1 MKHPLCALALL
12 SLLAACAPLPT
23 QPDDAATTASAIPP
37 TPHLRVL
44 GSVGLDYATPFGD
57 TLVGGL
63 SGMDYDPATQRYLL
77 ISDDRAT
84 HDPVRAYTAT
94 LRYSSSGLQPPE
106 FTAVT
111 FLLHPGQQ
119 RFTPTHR
126 PQAGVEVPD
135 PEAARWLPGTEAF
148 LWTSEGDF
156 ARGFGPQLR
165 THHWG
170 DGAQLRH
177 YQLPDAFTPRP
188 AQGTGPRANG
198 TLEGLA
204 LSPDGRTAWLAME
217 LPWHQDGPQATP
229 DSGGAPV
236 RITAM
241 DIASGQPLRQ
251 IAYQGDAV
259 PQRRRLPGPQINGV
273 SEILAHGPHH
283 LLVLERSYSAGAGF
297 GARLYRI
304 DTRAGSDTLTL
315 DALTP
320 ANHRPVP
327 KTLVADLAALGL
339 TPDNIEG
346 MTWGPPV
353 QGRCVLVF
361 VSDDNFNPAQ
371 VTQFIAA
378 QYLGPDG
385 DGGQCGTT
393 GASVLSTYP

>member
-1 MKHPLCALALL
+1 MSLARWACIALLALAGCALPLAPPAPAP
-12 SLLAACAPLPT
+12 LLA
-23 QPDDAATTASAIPP
+23 
-37 TPHLRVL
+37 PHLRLIGVAKL
-44 GSVGLDYATPFGD
+44 AHGSEYAGARI
-57 TLVGGL
+57 GGL
-63 SGMDYDPATQRYLL
+63 SGIDYDAHSGEYLL
-77 ISDDRAT
+77 ISDASARIYRARL
-84 HDPVRAYTAT
+84 HYDAQRLDMPQFTAT
-94 LRYSSSGLQPPE
+94 QD
-106 FTAVT
+106 
-111 FLLHPGQQ
+111 LLHTSGQPFAPWW
-119 RFTPTHR
+119 RR
-126 PQAGVEVPD
+126 QAGMDRPD
-135 PEAARWLPGTEAF
+135 AEGLRWLPGKTSF
-148 LWTSEGDF
+148 LWSSEGDF
-156 ARGFGPQLR
+156 SRGFGPQLR
-165 THHWG
+165 ESRL
-170 DGAQLRH
+170 DGRPVRDIA
-177 YQLPDAFTPRP
+177 LPASFSPGTQPRR
-188 AQGTGPRANG
+188 GPRGNG

-204 LSPDGRTAWLAME
+204 LTPDGRTAWLAME

>member
-1 MKHPLCALALL
+1 MSLARWACIALLALAGCALPLAPPAPAP
-12 SLLAACAPLPT
+12 LLA
-23 QPDDAATTASAIPP
+23 
-37 TPHLRVL
+37 PHLRLIGVAEL
-44 GSVGLDYATPFGD
+44 AHGSEYAGARI
-57 TLVGGL
+57 GGL
-63 SGMDYDPATQRYLL
+63 SGIDYDAHSGEYLL
-77 ISDDRAT
+77 ISDASARIYRARL
-84 HDPVRAYTAT
+84 HYDAQRLDMPQFTAT
-94 LRYSSSGLQPPE
+94 QD
-106 FTAVT
+106 
-111 FLLHPGQQ
+111 LLHTSGQPFAPWW
-119 RFTPTHR
+119 RR
-126 PQAGVEVPD
+126 QAGMDRPD
-135 PEAARWLPGTEAF
+135 AEGLRWLPGKTSF
-148 LWTSEGDF
+148 LWSSEGDF
-156 ARGFGPQLR
+156 SRGFGPQLR
-165 THHWG
+165 ESRL
-170 DGAQLRH
+170 DGRPVRDIA
-177 YQLPDAFTPRP
+177 LPASFSPATQPRR
-188 AQGTGPRANG
+188 GPRGNG

-204 LSPDGRTAWLAME
+204 LTPDGRTAWLAME

-304 DTRAGSDTLTL
+304 DTRAGSDTLAL

-320 ANHRPVP
+320 TNHRPVP

>member
-1 MKHPLCALALL
+1 VSLARWACIALLALAGCALPLAPPAPAP
-12 SLLAACAPLPT
+12 LLA
-23 QPDDAATTASAIPP
+23 
-37 TPHLRVL
+37 PHLRLIGVAEL
-44 GSVGLDYATPFGD
+44 AHGSEYAGARI
-57 TLVGGL
+57 GGL
-63 SGMDYDPATQRYLL
+63 SGIDYDAHSGEYLL
-77 ISDDRAT
+77 ISDASARIYRARL
-84 HDPVRAYTAT
+84 HYDAQRLDMPQFTAT
-94 LRYSSSGLQPPE
+94 QD
-106 FTAVT
+106 
-111 FLLHPGQQ
+111 LLHTSGQPFAPWW
-119 RFTPTHR
+119 RR
-126 PQAGVEVPD
+126 QAGMDRPD
-135 PEAARWLPGTEAF
+135 AEGLRWLPGKTSF
-148 LWTSEGDF
+148 LWSSEGDF
-156 ARGFGPQLR
+156 SRGFGPQLR
-165 THHWG
+165 ESRL
-170 DGAQLRH
+170 DGRPVRDIA
-177 YQLPDAFTPRP
+177 LPASFSPATQPRR
-188 AQGTGPRANG
+188 GPRGNG

-204 LSPDGRTAWLAME
+204 LTPDGRTAWLAME

>member
-1 MKHPLCALALL
+1 MSLARWACIALLALAGCALPLAPPAPAP
-12 SLLAACAPLPT
+12 LLA
-23 QPDDAATTASAIPP
+23 
-37 TPHLRVL
+37 PHLRLIGVAEL
-44 GSVGLDYATPFGD
+44 AHGSEYAGARI
-57 TLVGGL
+57 GGL
-63 SGMDYDPATQRYLL
+63 SGIDYDAHSGEYLL
-77 ISDDRAT
+77 ISDASARIYRARL
-84 HDPVRAYTAT
+84 HYDAQRLDMPQFTAT
-94 LRYSSSGLQPPE
+94 QD
-106 FTAVT
+106 
-111 FLLHPGQQ
+111 LLHTSGQPFAPWW
-119 RFTPTHR
+119 RR
-126 PQAGVEVPD
+126 QAGMDRPD
-135 PEAARWLPGTEAF
+135 AEGLRWLPGKTSF
-148 LWTSEGDF
+148 LWSSEGDF
-156 ARGFGPQLR
+156 SRGFGPQLR
-165 THHWG
+165 ESRL
-170 DGAQLRH
+170 DGRPVRDIA
-177 YQLPDAFTPRP
+177 LPASFSPGTQPRR
-188 AQGTGPRANG
+188 GPRGNG

-204 LSPDGRTAWLAME
+204 LTPDGRTAWLAME

-251 IAYQGDAV
+251 ISYQGDAV

>member
-1 MKHPLCALALL
+1 MSLSRWACIALLALAGCALPLAPPAPAP
-12 SLLAACAPLPT
+12 LLA
-23 QPDDAATTASAIPP
+23 
-37 TPHLRVL
+37 PHLRLIGVAEL
-44 GSVGLDYATPFGD
+44 AHGSEYAGTRI
-57 TLVGGL
+57 GGL
-63 SGMDYDPATQRYLL
+63 SGIDYDAHSGEYLL
-77 ISDDRAT
+77 ISDASARIYRARL
-84 HDPVRAYTAT
+84 HYDAQRLDMPQFTAT
-94 LRYSSSGLQPPE
+94 QD
-106 FTAVT
+106 
-111 FLLHPGQQ
+111 LLHTSGQPFAPWW
-119 RFTPTHR
+119 RR
-126 PQAGVEVPD
+126 QAGMDRPD
-135 PEAARWLPGTEAF
+135 AEGLRWLPGKTSF
-148 LWTSEGDF
+148 LWSSEGDF
-156 ARGFGPQLR
+156 SRGFGPQLR
-165 THHWG
+165 ESRL
-170 DGAQLRH
+170 DGRPVRDIA
-177 YQLPDAFTPRP
+177 LPASFSPGTQPRR
-188 AQGTGPRANG
+188 GPRGNG

-204 LSPDGRTAWLAME
+204 LTPDGRTAWLAME

>member
-1 MKHPLCALALL
+1 MSLARWACIALLALAGCALPLAPPAPAP
-12 SLLAACAPLPT
+12 LLA
-23 QPDDAATTASAIPP
+23 
-37 TPHLRVL
+37 PHLRPIGVAEL
-44 GSVGLDYATPFGD
+44 AHSSEYAGARIS
-57 TLVGGL
+57 GL
-63 SGMDYDPATQRYLL
+63 SGIDYDAHSGEYLL
-77 ISDDRAT
+77 ISDASARIYRARL
-84 HDPVRAYTAT
+84 HYDAQRLDMPQFTAT
-94 LRYSSSGLQPPE
+94 QD
-106 FTAVT
+106 
-111 FLLHPGQQ
+111 LLHTSGQPFAPWW
-119 RFTPTHR
+119 RR
-126 PQAGVEVPD
+126 QAGMDRPD
-135 PEAARWLPGTEAF
+135 AEGLRWLPGKTSF
-148 LWTSEGDF
+148 LWSSEGDF
-156 ARGFGPQLR
+156 SRGFGPQLR
-165 THHWG
+165 ESRL
-170 DGAQLRH
+170 DGRPVRDIA
-177 YQLPDAFTPRP
+177 LPASFSPGTQPRR
-188 AQGTGPRANG
+188 GPRGNG

-204 LSPDGRTAWLAME
+204 LTPDGRTAWLAME

-320 ANHRPVP
+320 AHHRPVP

>member
-1 MKHPLCALALL
+1 VSLSRWACIALLALAGCALPLAPPAPAP
-12 SLLAACAPLPT
+12 LLA
-23 QPDDAATTASAIPP
+23 
-37 TPHLRVL
+37 PHLRLIGVAEL
-44 GSVGLDYATPFGD
+44 AHGSEYAGARI
-57 TLVGGL
+57 GGL
-63 SGMDYDPATQRYLL
+63 SGIDYDAHSGEYLL
-77 ISDDRAT
+77 ISDASARIYRARL
-84 HDPVRAYTAT
+84 HYDAQRLDMPQFTAT
-94 LRYSSSGLQPPE
+94 QD
-106 FTAVT
+106 
-111 FLLHPGQQ
+111 LLHTSGQPFAPWW
-119 RFTPTHR
+119 RR
-126 PQAGVEVPD
+126 QAGMDRPD
-135 PEAARWLPGTEAF
+135 AEGLRWLPGKTSF
-148 LWTSEGDF
+148 LWSSEGDF
-156 ARGFGPQLR
+156 SRGFGPQLR
-165 THHWG
+165 ESRL
-170 DGAQLRH
+170 DGRPVRDIA
-177 YQLPDAFTPRP
+177 LPASFSPGTQPRR
-188 AQGTGPRANG
+188 GPRGNG

-204 LSPDGRTAWLAME
+204 LTPDGRTAWLAME

>member
-1 MKHPLCALALL
+1 MSLARWACIALLALAGCALPLAPPAPAP
-12 SLLAACAPLPT
+12 LLA
-23 QPDDAATTASAIPP
+23 
-37 TPHLRVL
+37 PHLRLIGVAEL
-44 GSVGLDYATPFGD
+44 AHGSEYAGARI
-57 TLVGGL
+57 GGL
-63 SGMDYDPATQRYLL
+63 SGIDYDAHSGEYLL
-77 ISDDRAT
+77 ISDASARIYRARL
-84 HDPVRAYTAT
+84 HYDAQRLDMPQFTAT
-94 LRYSSSGLQPPE
+94 QD
-106 FTAVT
+106 
-111 FLLHPGQQ
+111 LLHTSGQPFAPWW
-119 RFTPTHR
+119 RR
-126 PQAGVEVPD
+126 QAGMDRPD
-135 PEAARWLPGTEAF
+135 AEGLRWLPGKTSF
-148 LWTSEGDF
+148 LWSSEGDF
-156 ARGFGPQLR
+156 SRGFGPQLR
-165 THHWG
+165 ESRL
-170 DGAQLRH
+170 DGRPVRDIA
-177 YQLPDAFTPRP
+177 LPASFSPGTQPRR
-188 AQGTGPRANG
+188 GPRGNG

-204 LSPDGRTAWLAME
+204 LTPDGRTAWLAME

-378 QYLGPDG
+378 QYQAPG
-385 DGGQCGTT
+385 DGHGRCGTNRT
-393 GASVLSTYP
+393 P

>member
-1 MKHPLCALALL
+1 MSLARWACIALLALAGCALPLAPPAPAP
-12 SLLAACAPLPT
+12 LLA
-23 QPDDAATTASAIPP
+23 
-37 TPHLRVL
+37 PHLRLIGVAEL
-44 GSVGLDYATPFGD
+44 AHGSEYAGARI
-57 TLVGGL
+57 GGL
-63 SGMDYDPATQRYLL
+63 SGIDYDAHSGEYLL
-77 ISDDRAT
+77 ISDASARIYRARL
-84 HDPVRAYTAT
+84 HYDAQRLDMPQFTAT
-94 LRYSSSGLQPPE
+94 QD
-106 FTAVT
+106 
-111 FLLHPGQQ
+111 LLHTSGQPFAPWW
-119 RFTPTHR
+119 RR
-126 PQAGVEVPD
+126 QAGMDRPD
-135 PEAARWLPGTEAF
+135 AEGLRWLPGKTSF
-148 LWTSEGDF
+148 LWSSEGDF
-156 ARGFGPQLR
+156 SRGFGPQLR
-165 THHWG
+165 ESRLDGRPVRDIALPASFSPATH
-170 DGAQLRH
+170 
-177 YQLPDAFTPRP
+177 PRR
-188 AQGTGPRANG
+188 GPRGNG

-204 LSPDGRTAWLAME
+204 LTPDGRTAWLAME

-241 DIASGQPLRQ
+241 DIASGQPLHQ

>member
-1 MKHPLCALALL
+1 MSLSRWACIALLALAGCALPLAPPAPAP
-12 SLLAACAPLPT
+12 LLA
-23 QPDDAATTASAIPP
+23 
-37 TPHLRVL
+37 PHLRLIGVAEL
-44 GSVGLDYATPFGD
+44 AHGSEYAGARI
-57 TLVGGL
+57 GGL
-63 SGMDYDPATQRYLL
+63 SGIDYDAHSGEYLL
-77 ISDDRAT
+77 ISDAQARIYRARL
-84 HDPVRAYTAT
+84 HYDAQRLDMPQFTAT
-94 LRYSSSGLQPPE
+94 QD
-106 FTAVT
+106 
-111 FLLHPGQQ
+111 LLHTSGQPFAPWW
-119 RFTPTHR
+119 RR
-126 PQAGVEVPD
+126 QAGMDRPD
-135 PEAARWLPGTEAF
+135 AEGLRWLPGKTSF
-148 LWTSEGDF
+148 LWSSEGDF
-156 ARGFGPQLR
+156 SRGFGPQLR
-165 THHWG
+165 ESRL
-170 DGAQLRH
+170 DGRPVRDIA
-177 YQLPDAFTPRP
+177 LPASFSPATQPRR
-188 AQGTGPRANG
+188 GPRGNG

-204 LSPDGRTAWLAME
+204 LTPDGRTAWLAME

>member
-1 MKHPLCALALL
+1 MSLARWACIALLALAGCALPLAPPAPAP
-12 SLLAACAPLPT
+12 LLA
-23 QPDDAATTASAIPP
+23 
-37 TPHLRVL
+37 PHLRLVGVAEL
-44 GSVGLDYATPFGD
+44 AHGSEYAGARI
-57 TLVGGL
+57 GGL
-63 SGMDYDPATQRYLL
+63 SGIDYDAHSGEYLL
-77 ISDDRAT
+77 ISDASARIYRARL
-84 HDPVRAYTAT
+84 HYDAQRLDMPQFTAT
-94 LRYSSSGLQPPE
+94 QD
-106 FTAVT
+106 
-111 FLLHPGQQ
+111 LLHTSGQPFAPWW
-119 RFTPTHR
+119 RR
-126 PQAGVEVPD
+126 QAGMDRPD
-135 PEAARWLPGTEAF
+135 AEGLRWLPGKTSF
-148 LWTSEGDF
+148 LWSSEGDF
-156 ARGFGPQLR
+156 SRGFGPQLR
-165 THHWG
+165 ESRL
-170 DGAQLRH
+170 DGRPVRDIA
-177 YQLPDAFTPRP
+177 LPASFSPGTQPRR
-188 AQGTGPRANG
+188 GPRGNG

-204 LSPDGRTAWLAME
+204 LTPDGRTAWLAME

>member
-1 MKHPLCALALL
+1 MSLARWACIALLALAGCALPLAPPAPAP
-12 SLLAACAPLPT
+12 LLA
-23 QPDDAATTASAIPP
+23 
-37 TPHLRVL
+37 PHLRLIGVAEL
-44 GSVGLDYATPFGD
+44 THGSEYAGARI
-57 TLVGGL
+57 GGL
-63 SGMDYDPATQRYLL
+63 SGIDYDAHSGEYLL
-77 ISDDRAT
+77 ISDASARIYRARL
-84 HDPVRAYTAT
+84 HYDAQRLDMPQFTAT
-94 LRYSSSGLQPPE
+94 QD
-106 FTAVT
+106 
-111 FLLHPGQQ
+111 LLHTSGQPFAPWW
-119 RFTPTHR
+119 RR
-126 PQAGVEVPD
+126 QAGMDRPD
-135 PEAARWLPGTEAF
+135 AEGLRWLPGKTSF
-148 LWTSEGDF
+148 LWSSEGDF
-156 ARGFGPQLR
+156 SRGFGPQLR
-165 THHWG
+165 ESRL
-170 DGAQLRH
+170 DGRPVRDIA
-177 YQLPDAFTPRP
+177 LPASFSPGTQPRR
-188 AQGTGPRANG
+188 GPRGNG

-204 LSPDGRTAWLAME
+204 LTPDGRTAWLAME

-304 DTRAGSDTLTL
+304 DTRAGSDTLAL

-320 ANHRPVP
+320 TNHRPVP

>member
-1 MKHPLCALALL
+1 MSLARWACIALLALAGCALPLAPPAPAP
-12 SLLAACAPLPT
+12 LLA
-23 QPDDAATTASAIPP
+23 
-37 TPHLRVL
+37 PHLRLIGVAEL
-44 GSVGLDYATPFGD
+44 AHGSEYAGARI
-57 TLVGGL
+57 GGL
-63 SGMDYDPATQRYLL
+63 SGIDYDAHSGEYLL
-77 ISDDRAT
+77 ISDAQARIYRARL
-84 HDPVRAYTAT
+84 HYDAQRLDMPQFTAT
-94 LRYSSSGLQPPE
+94 QD
-106 FTAVT
+106 
-111 FLLHPGQQ
+111 LLHTSGQPFAPWW
-119 RFTPTHR
+119 RR
-126 PQAGVEVPD
+126 QAGMDRPD
-135 PEAARWLPGTEAF
+135 AEGLRWLPGKTSF
-148 LWTSEGDF
+148 LWSSEGDF
-156 ARGFGPQLR
+156 SRGFGPQLR
-165 THHWG
+165 ESRL
-170 DGAQLRH
+170 DGRPVRDIA
-177 YQLPDAFTPRP
+177 LPASFSPGTQPRR
-188 AQGTGPRANG
+188 GPRGNG

-204 LSPDGRTAWLAME
+204 LTPDGRTAWLAME

>member
-1 MKHPLCALALL
+1 MSLARWACIALLALAGCALPLAPPAPAP
-12 SLLAACAPLPT
+12 LLA
-23 QPDDAATTASAIPP
+23 
-37 TPHLRVL
+37 PHLRLIGVAEL
-44 GSVGLDYATPFGD
+44 AHGSEYAGARI
-57 TLVGGL
+57 GGL
-63 SGMDYDPATQRYLL
+63 SGIDYDAHSGEYLL
-77 ISDDRAT
+77 ISDASARIYRARL
-84 HDPVRAYTAT
+84 HYDAQRLDMPQFTAT
-94 LRYSSSGLQPPE
+94 QD
-106 FTAVT
+106 
-111 FLLHPGQQ
+111 LLHTSGQPFAPWW
-119 RFTPTHR
+119 RR
-126 PQAGVEVPD
+126 QAGMDRPD
-135 PEAARWLPGTEAF
+135 AEGLRWLPGKTSF
-148 LWTSEGDF
+148 LWSSEGDF
-156 ARGFGPQLR
+156 SRGFGPQLR
-165 THHWG
+165 ESRL
-170 DGAQLRH
+170 DGRPVRDIA
-177 YQLPDAFTPRP
+177 LPASFSPGTQPRR
-188 AQGTGPRANG
+188 GPRGNG

-204 LSPDGRTAWLAME
+204 LTPDGRTAWLAME

-297 GARLYRI
+297 SARLYRI

>member
-1 MKHPLCALALL
+1 
-12 SLLAACAPLPT
+12 
-23 QPDDAATTASAIPP
+23 
-37 TPHLRVL
+37 
-44 GSVGLDYATPFGD
+44 
-57 TLVGGL
+57 
-63 SGMDYDPATQRYLL
+63 
-77 ISDDRAT
+77 
-84 HDPVRAYTAT
+84 
-94 LRYSSSGLQPPE
+94 
-106 FTAVT
+106 
-111 FLLHPGQQ
+111 
-119 RFTPTHR
+119 
-126 PQAGVEVPD
+126 
-135 PEAARWLPGTEAF
+135 
-148 LWTSEGDF
+148 
-156 ARGFGPQLR
+156 
-165 THHWG
+165 
-170 DGAQLRH
+170 
-177 YQLPDAFTPRP
+177 
-188 AQGTGPRANG
+188 
-198 TLEGLA
+198 
-204 LSPDGRTAWLAME
+204 ME

>member
-1 MKHPLCALALL
+1 MSLARWACIALLALAGCALPLAPPAPAP
-12 SLLAACAPLPT
+12 LLA
-23 QPDDAATTASAIPP
+23 
-37 TPHLRVL
+37 PHLRLIGVAEL
-44 GSVGLDYATPFGD
+44 AHGSEYAGARI
-57 TLVGGL
+57 GGL
-63 SGMDYDPATQRYLL
+63 SGIDYDAHSGEYLL
-77 ISDDRAT
+77 ISDASARIYRARL
-84 HDPVRAYTAT
+84 HYDAQRLDMPQFTAT
-94 LRYSSSGLQPPE
+94 QD
-106 FTAVT
+106 
-111 FLLHPGQQ
+111 LLHTSGQPFAPWW
-119 RFTPTHR
+119 RR
-126 PQAGVEVPD
+126 QAGMDRPD
-135 PEAARWLPGTEAF
+135 AEGLRWLPGKTSF
-148 LWTSEGDF
+148 LWSSEGDF
-156 ARGFGPQLR
+156 SRGFGPQLR
-165 THHWG
+165 ESRL
-170 DGAQLRH
+170 DGRPVRDIA
-177 YQLPDAFTPRP
+177 LPASFSPGTQPRR
-188 AQGTGPRANG
+188 GPRGNG

-204 LSPDGRTAWLAME
+204 LTPDGRTAWLAME

-393 GASVLSTYP
+393 GAGVLSTYP

>member
-1 MKHPLCALALL
+1 MSLARWACIALLALAGCALPLAPPAPAP
-12 SLLAACAPLPT
+12 LLA
-23 QPDDAATTASAIPP
+23 
-37 TPHLRVL
+37 PHLRLIGVAEL
-44 GSVGLDYATPFGD
+44 AHGSEYAGARI
-57 TLVGGL
+57 GGL
-63 SGMDYDPATQRYLL
+63 SGIDYDAHSGEYLL
-77 ISDDRAT
+77 ISDASARIYRARL
-84 HDPVRAYTAT
+84 HYDAQRLDMPQFTAT
-94 LRYSSSGLQPPE
+94 QD
-106 FTAVT
+106 
-111 FLLHPGQQ
+111 LLHTSGQPFAPWW
-119 RFTPTHR
+119 RR
-126 PQAGVEVPD
+126 QAGMDRPD
-135 PEAARWLPGTEAF
+135 AEGLRWLPGTTSF
-148 LWTSEGDF
+148 LWSSEGDF
-156 ARGFGPQLR
+156 SRGFGPQLR
-165 THHWG
+165 ESRL
-170 DGAQLRH
+170 DGRPVRDIA
-177 YQLPDAFTPRP
+177 LPASFSPGTQPRR
-188 AQGTGPRANG
+188 GPRGNG

-204 LSPDGRTAWLAME
+204 LTPDGRTAWLAME

>member
-1 MKHPLCALALL
+1 MSLARWACIALLALAGCALPLAPPAPAP
-12 SLLAACAPLPT
+12 LLA
-23 QPDDAATTASAIPP
+23 
-37 TPHLRVL
+37 PHLRLIGVAEL
-44 GSVGLDYATPFGD
+44 AHGSEYAGARI
-57 TLVGGL
+57 GGL
-63 SGMDYDPATQRYLL
+63 SGIDYDAHSGEYLL
-77 ISDDRAT
+77 ISDASARIYRARL
-84 HDPVRAYTAT
+84 HYDAQRLDMPQFTAT
-94 LRYSSSGLQPPE
+94 QD
-106 FTAVT
+106 
-111 FLLHPGQQ
+111 LLHTSGQPFAPWW
-119 RFTPTHR
+119 RR
-126 PQAGVEVPD
+126 QAGMDRPD
-135 PEAARWLPGTEAF
+135 AEGLRWLPGKTSF
-148 LWTSEGDF
+148 LWSSEGDF
-156 ARGFGPQLR
+156 SRGFGPQLR
-165 THHWG
+165 ESRL
-170 DGAQLRH
+170 DGRPVRDIA
-177 YQLPDAFTPRP
+177 LPASFSPGTQPRR
-188 AQGTGPRANG
+188 GPRGNG

-204 LSPDGRTAWLAME
+204 LTPDGRTAWLAME

-339 TPDNIEG
+339 IPDNIEG

>member
-1 MKHPLCALALL
+1 VSLARWACIALLALAGCALPLAPPAPAP
-12 SLLAACAPLPT
+12 LLA
-23 QPDDAATTASAIPP
+23 
-37 TPHLRVL
+37 PHLRLVGVAEL
-44 GSVGLDYATPFGD
+44 AHGSEYAGARI
-57 TLVGGL
+57 GGL
-63 SGMDYDPATQRYLL
+63 SGIDYDAHSGEYLL
-77 ISDDRAT
+77 ISDASARIYRARL
-84 HDPVRAYTAT
+84 HYDAQRLDMPQFTAT
-94 LRYSSSGLQPPE
+94 QD
-106 FTAVT
+106 
-111 FLLHPGQQ
+111 LLHTSGQPFAPWW
-119 RFTPTHR
+119 RR
-126 PQAGVEVPD
+126 QAGMDRPD
-135 PEAARWLPGTEAF
+135 AEGLRWLPGKTSF
-148 LWTSEGDF
+148 LWSSEGDF
-156 ARGFGPQLR
+156 SRGFGPQLR
-165 THHWG
+165 ESRL
-170 DGAQLRH
+170 DGRPVRDIA
-177 YQLPDAFTPRP
+177 LPASFSPGTQPRR
-188 AQGTGPRANG
+188 GPRGNG

-204 LSPDGRTAWLAME
+204 LTPDGRTAWLAME

>member
-1 MKHPLCALALL
+1 MSLSRWACIALLALAGCALPLAPPAPAP
-12 SLLAACAPLPT
+12 LLA
-23 QPDDAATTASAIPP
+23 
-37 TPHLRVL
+37 PHLRLIGVAEL
-44 GSVGLDYATPFGD
+44 AHGSEYAGARI
-57 TLVGGL
+57 GGL
-63 SGMDYDPATQRYLL
+63 SGIDYDAHSGEYLL
-77 ISDDRAT
+77 ISDAQARIYRARL
-84 HDPVRAYTAT
+84 HYDAQRLDMPQFTAT
-94 LRYSSSGLQPPE
+94 QD
-106 FTAVT
+106 
-111 FLLHPGQQ
+111 LLHTSGQPFAPWW
-119 RFTPTHR
+119 RR
-126 PQAGVEVPD
+126 QAGMDRPD
-135 PEAARWLPGTEAF
+135 AEGLRWLPGKTSF
-148 LWTSEGDF
+148 LWSSEGDF
-156 ARGFGPQLR
+156 SRGFGPQLR
-165 THHWG
+165 ESRL
-170 DGAQLRH
+170 DGRPVRDIA
-177 YQLPDAFTPRP
+177 LPASFSPGTQPRR
-188 AQGTGPRANG
+188 GPRGNG

-204 LSPDGRTAWLAME
+204 LTPDGRTAWLAME

>member
-1 MKHPLCALALL
+1 MSLARWACIALLALAGCALPLAPPAPAP
-12 SLLAACAPLPT
+12 LLA
-23 QPDDAATTASAIPP
+23 
-37 TPHLRVL
+37 PHLRLIGVAEL
-44 GSVGLDYATPFGD
+44 AHGSEYAGARI
-57 TLVGGL
+57 GGL
-63 SGMDYDPATQRYLL
+63 SGIDYDAHSGEYLL
-77 ISDDRAT
+77 ISDAQARIYRARL
-84 HDPVRAYTAT
+84 HYDAQRLDMPQFTAT
-94 LRYSSSGLQPPE
+94 QD
-106 FTAVT
+106 
-111 FLLHPGQQ
+111 LLHTSGQPFAPWW
-119 RFTPTHR
+119 RR
-126 PQAGVEVPD
+126 QAGMDRPD
-135 PEAARWLPGTEAF
+135 AEGLRWLPGKTSF
-148 LWTSEGDF
+148 LWSSEGDF
-156 ARGFGPQLR
+156 SRGFGPQLR
-165 THHWG
+165 ESRL
-170 DGAQLRH
+170 DGRPVRDIA
-177 YQLPDAFTPRP
+177 LPASFSPGTQPRR
-188 AQGTGPRANG
+188 GPRGNG

-204 LSPDGRTAWLAME
+204 LTPDGRTAWLAME

-304 DTRAGSDTLTL
+304 DTRAGSDTLAL

-320 ANHRPVP
+320 TNHRPVP

>member
-1 MKHPLCALALL
+1 MSLARWACIALLALAGCALPLAPPAPAP
-12 SLLAACAPLPT
+12 LLA
-23 QPDDAATTASAIPP
+23 
-37 TPHLRVL
+37 PHLRLIGVAEL
-44 GSVGLDYATPFGD
+44 AHGSEYAGARI
-57 TLVGGL
+57 GGL
-63 SGMDYDPATQRYLL
+63 SGIDYDAHSGEYLL
-77 ISDDRAT
+77 ISDASARIYRARL
-84 HDPVRAYTAT
+84 HYDAQRLDMPQFTAT
-94 LRYSSSGLQPPE
+94 QD
-106 FTAVT
+106 
-111 FLLHPGQQ
+111 LLHTSGQPFAPWW
-119 RFTPTHR
+119 RR
-126 PQAGVEVPD
+126 QAGMDRPD
-135 PEAARWLPGTEAF
+135 AEGLRWLPGKTSF
-148 LWTSEGDF
+148 LWSSEGDF
-156 ARGFGPQLR
+156 SRGFGPQLR
-165 THHWG
+165 ESRL
-170 DGAQLRH
+170 DGRPVRDIA
-177 YQLPDAFTPRP
+177 LPASFSPGTQPRR
-188 AQGTGPRANG
+188 GPRGNG

-204 LSPDGRTAWLAME
+204 LTPDGRTAWLAME

-304 DTRAGSDTLTL
+304 DTRAGSDTLAL

-320 ANHRPVP
+320 TNHRPVP

>member
-1 MKHPLCALALL
+1 MSLARWACIALLALAGCALPLAPPAPAP
-12 SLLAACAPLPT
+12 LLA
-23 QPDDAATTASAIPP
+23 
-37 TPHLRVL
+37 PHLRLIGVAEL
-44 GSVGLDYATPFGD
+44 AHGSEYAGARI
-57 TLVGGL
+57 GGL
-63 SGMDYDPATQRYLL
+63 SGIDYDAHSGEYLL
-77 ISDDRAT
+77 ISDASARIYRARL
-84 HDPVRAYTAT
+84 HYDAQRLDMPQFTAT
-94 LRYSSSGLQPPE
+94 QD
-106 FTAVT
+106 
-111 FLLHPGQQ
+111 LLHVSGQPFAPWW
-119 RFTPTHR
+119 RR
-126 PQAGVEVPD
+126 QAGMDRPD
-135 PEAARWLPGTEAF
+135 AEGLRWLPGKTSF
-148 LWTSEGDF
+148 LWSSEGDF
-156 ARGFGPQLR
+156 SRGFGPQLR
-165 THHWG
+165 ESRL
-170 DGAQLRH
+170 DGRPVRDIA
-177 YQLPDAFTPRP
+177 LPASFSPGTQPRR
-188 AQGTGPRANG
+188 GPRGNG

-204 LSPDGRTAWLAME
+204 LTPDGRTAWLAME

-393 GASVLSTYP
+393 GASVAFDS

>member
-1 MKHPLCALALL
+1 MSLARWACIALLALAGCALPLAPPAPAP
-12 SLLAACAPLPT
+12 LLA
-23 QPDDAATTASAIPP
+23 
-37 TPHLRVL
+37 PHLRLIGVAEL
-44 GSVGLDYATPFGD
+44 AHGSEYAGARI
-57 TLVGGL
+57 GGL
-63 SGMDYDPATQRYLL
+63 SGIDYDAHSGEYLL
-77 ISDDRAT
+77 ISDASARIYRARL
-84 HDPVRAYTAT
+84 HYDAQRLDMPQFTAT
-94 LRYSSSGLQPPE
+94 QD
-106 FTAVT
+106 
-111 FLLHPGQQ
+111 LLHTSGQPFAPWW
-119 RFTPTHR
+119 RR
-126 PQAGVEVPD
+126 QAGMDRPD
-135 PEAARWLPGTEAF
+135 AEGLRWLPGKTSF
-148 LWTSEGDF
+148 LWSSEGDF
-156 ARGFGPQLR
+156 SRGFGPQLR
-165 THHWG
+165 ESRL
-170 DGAQLRH
+170 DGRPVRDIA
-177 YQLPDAFTPRP
+177 LPASFSPATQPRR
-188 AQGTGPRANG
+188 GPRGNG

-204 LSPDGRTAWLAME
+204 LTPDGRTAWLAME

-236 RITAM
+236 RIIAM

>member
-1 MKHPLCALALL
+1 MSLARWACIALLALAGCALPLAPPAPAP
-12 SLLAACAPLPT
+12 LLA
-23 QPDDAATTASAIPP
+23 
-37 TPHLRVL
+37 PHLRLIGVAEL
-44 GSVGLDYATPFGD
+44 AHGSEYAGARI
-57 TLVGGL
+57 GGL
-63 SGMDYDPATQRYLL
+63 SGIDYDAHSGEYLL
-77 ISDDRAT
+77 ISDASARIYRARL
-84 HDPVRAYTAT
+84 HYDAQRLDMPQFTAT
-94 LRYSSSGLQPPE
+94 QD
-106 FTAVT
+106 
-111 FLLHPGQQ
+111 LLHTSGQPFAPWW
-119 RFTPTHR
+119 RR
-126 PQAGVEVPD
+126 QAGMDRPD
-135 PEAARWLPGTEAF
+135 AEGLRWLPGKTSF
-148 LWTSEGDF
+148 LWSSEGDF
-156 ARGFGPQLR
+156 SRGFGPQLR
-165 THHWG
+165 ESRL
-170 DGAQLRH
+170 DGRPVRDIA
-177 YQLPDAFTPRP
+177 LPASFSPGTQPRR
-188 AQGTGPRANG
+188 GPRGNG

-204 LSPDGRTAWLAME
+204 LTPDGRTAWLAME

-236 RITAM
+236 RITAR
-241 DIASGQPLRQ
+241 DSASGQPLRQ

>member
-1 MKHPLCALALL
+1 MSLSRWACIALLALAGCALPLAPPAPAP
-12 SLLAACAPLPT
+12 LLA
-23 QPDDAATTASAIPP
+23 
-37 TPHLRVL
+37 PHLRLIGVAEL
-44 GSVGLDYATPFGD
+44 AHGSEYAGARI
-57 TLVGGL
+57 GGL
-63 SGMDYDPATQRYLL
+63 SGIDYDAHSGEYLL
-77 ISDDRAT
+77 ISDASARIYRARL
-84 HDPVRAYTAT
+84 HYDAQRLDMPQFTAT
-94 LRYSSSGLQPPE
+94 QD
-106 FTAVT
+106 
-111 FLLHPGQQ
+111 LLHTSGQPFAPWW
-119 RFTPTHR
+119 RR
-126 PQAGVEVPD
+126 QAGMDRPD
-135 PEAARWLPGTEAF
+135 AEGLRWLPGKTSF
-148 LWTSEGDF
+148 LWSSEGDF
-156 ARGFGPQLR
+156 SRGFGPQLR
-165 THHWG
+165 ESRL
-170 DGAQLRH
+170 DGRPVRDIA
-177 YQLPDAFTPRP
+177 LPASFSPGTQPRR
-188 AQGTGPRANG
+188 GPRGNG

-204 LSPDGRTAWLAME
+204 LTPDGRTAWLAME

-236 RITAM
+236 RITAI

-304 DTRAGSDTLTL
+304 DTRAGSDTLAL

>member
-1 MKHPLCALALL
+1 MSLARWACIALLALAGCALPLAPPAPAP
-12 SLLAACAPLPT
+12 LLA
-23 QPDDAATTASAIPP
+23 
-37 TPHLRVL
+37 PHLRLIGVAEL
-44 GSVGLDYATPFGD
+44 AHGSEYAGARI
-57 TLVGGL
+57 GGL
-63 SGMDYDPATQRYLL
+63 SGIDYDAHSGEYLL
-77 ISDDRAT
+77 ISDASARIYRARL
-84 HDPVRAYTAT
+84 HYDAQRLDMPQFTAT
-94 LRYSSSGLQPPE
+94 QD
-106 FTAVT
+106 
-111 FLLHPGQQ
+111 LLHTSGQPFAPWW
-119 RFTPTHR
+119 RR
-126 PQAGVEVPD
+126 QAGMDRSDAEGL
-135 PEAARWLPGTEAF
+135 RWLPGKTSF
-148 LWTSEGDF
+148 LWSSEGDF
-156 ARGFGPQLR
+156 SRGFGPQLR
-165 THHWG
+165 ESRL
-170 DGAQLRH
+170 DGRPVRDIA
-177 YQLPDAFTPRP
+177 LPASFSPTAKPKR
-188 AQGTGPRANG
+188 GPRGNG

-251 IAYQGDAV
+251 ISYQGDAV

-304 DTRAGSDTLTL
+304 DTRAGSDTLAL

-320 ANHRPVP
+320 TNHRPVP

-361 VSDDNFNPAQ
+361 VSDD
-371 VTQFIAA
+371 
-378 QYLGPDG
+378 
-385 DGGQCGTT
+385 
-393 GASVLSTYP
+393 

>member
-1 MKHPLCALALL
+1 MSLARWACIALLALAGCALPLAPPAPAP
-12 SLLAACAPLPT
+12 LLA
-23 QPDDAATTASAIPP
+23 
-37 TPHLRVL
+37 PHLRLIGVAEL
-44 GSVGLDYATPFGD
+44 AHGSEYAGARI
-57 TLVGGL
+57 GGL
-63 SGMDYDPATQRYLL
+63 SGIDYDAHSGEYLL
-77 ISDDRAT
+77 ISDASARIYRARL
-84 HDPVRAYTAT
+84 HYDAQRLDMPQFTAT
-94 LRYSSSGLQPPE
+94 QD
-106 FTAVT
+106 
-111 FLLHPGQQ
+111 LLHTSGQPFAPWW
-119 RFTPTHR
+119 RR
-126 PQAGVEVPD
+126 QAGMDRPD
-135 PEAARWLPGTEAF
+135 AEGLRWLPGKTSF
-148 LWTSEGDF
+148 LWSSEGDF
-156 ARGFGPQLR
+156 SRGFGPQLR
-165 THHWG
+165 ESRL
-170 DGAQLRH
+170 DGRPVRDIA
-177 YQLPDAFTPRP
+177 LPASFSPGTQPRR
-188 AQGTGPRANG
+188 GPRGNG

-204 LSPDGRTAWLAME
+204 LTPDGRTAWLAME

-229 DSGGAPV
+229 DSGGASV